1 MSRRNNTNAV
11 LGAIAIFSICILLV
25 IIAWHYII
33 EGGAVKANASG
44 DVQEVEASGE
54 DAVYRD
60 ISTDVQKETD
70 AEYSPEIQNE
80 QTKPDIQNTGE
91 YQYSQI
97 VTEFVTRE
105 NNTEENVDTSLEQK
119 YIIMN
124 PLMQKP
130 SLPTGCEITSLT
142 SVLNYWGYNVT
153 KETMADKYLEKGELG
168 KVTAFE
174 AFIGDPATNDGYGC
188 FAPVIKRAANKY
200 LSEQNS
206 FYRAYDISG
215 TSFEDLYK
223 EINQNHPVIVWATIN
238 MSEPRYYEQ
247 WKLEDGTYSWVGGG
261 HCLVITG
268 YNKTEN
274 IVYVMDPLSG
284 NVKYDA
290 SLFKTRYEQ
299 LFSQAVVIK

>member
-33 EGGAVKANASG
+33 DGGGKKENVSG
-44 DVQEVEASGE
+44 DVYGVEASGE
-54 DAVYRD
+54 DSIYKDA
-60 ISTDVQKETD
+60 STENRNETS
-70 AEYSPEIQNE
+70 AQYFPETQNE
-80 QTKPDIQNTGE
+80 QTKPDIQNTEE
-91 YQYSQI
+91 YEYTQI

-105 NNTEENVDTSLEQK
+105 NNTEEYVDTTLEQK
-119 YIIMN
+119 YILMN
-124 PLMQKP
+124 ALMQKP

-142 SVLNYWGYNVT
+142 SVLNYWGYNVN
-153 KETMADKYLEKGELG
+153 KETMADKYLERGEMG
-168 KVTAFE
+168 NVTAFE
-174 AFIGDPATNDGYGC
+174 AFIGDPFTNDGYGC
-188 FAPVIKRAANKY
+188 FASVIEKAANKY

-215 TSFEDLYK
+215 TVFEDLYK
-223 EINQNHPVIVWATIN
+223 EINQNHPVIVWATVN

-247 WKLEDGTYSWVGGG
+247 WKLQDGTYSWIGGE

-268 YNKTEN
+268 YNKSEN
-274 IVYVMDPLSG
+274 IVYVMDPLKGS
-284 NVKYDA
+284 VKYDA
-290 SLFKTRYEQ
+290 TLFKTRYEQ